1 MIEILQA
8 TFKNTVLILAAL
20 LPIINPP
27 GGAPVFLLLTRGAS
41 SETRRFLARK
51 VAWNA
56 SMLLIA
62 AMFVGSYVLDYF
74 GISAA
79 TVRVAGGMLVA
90 SIGWKMLQTEE
101 SHAEEAG
108 SHVEWSRPVAASRA
122 FYPHTFPL
130 TVGPGSIA
138 VALTLG
144 ASVYHGGKRPIAAPL
159 GALIA
164 VLVVALIIYLCY
176 GFADRIVGLLGKTGT
191 IVMLRLTAFVLLCI
205 GIEIFWGGASD
216 LLEPLL
222 QAHR

>member
-1 MIEILQA
+1 MLDILQA
-8 TFKNTVLILAAL
+8 AFKNTVLILAAL

-27 GGAPVFLLLTRGAS
+27 GGAPVFLLLTHGAS
-41 SETRRFLARK
+41 PDTRRYLARQ

-56 SMLLIA
+56 SLLLVA
-62 AMFVGSYVLDYF
+62 AMFIGSYVLDYF
-74 GISAA
+74 GISTA
-79 TVRVAGGMLVA
+79 TVKVAGGLLVG
-90 SIGWKMLQTEE
+90 SIGWKMLQTDDA
-101 SHAEEAG
+101 HQDDAG
-108 SHVEWSRPVAASRA
+108 ARIEWTRPVAASRA

-144 ASVYHGGKRPIAAPL
+144 ASVYQGGKRPIAAPL

-164 VLVVALIIYLCY
+164 VVVVAITIYLCY

-191 IVMLRLTAFVLLCI
+191 TVMLRLTAFVLLCI

-216 LLEPLL
+216 LLEPLF
-222 QAHR
+222 QHRH

>member
-1 MIEILQA
+1 MLLEILQ
-8 TFKNTVLILAAL
+8 NTLKSTALILAAL

-27 GGAPVFLLLTRGAS
+27 GGAPIFLMLTRGAS
-41 SETRRFLARK
+41 PDTRRYLARQ

-56 SMLLIA
+56 TLLLIA
-62 AMFVGSYVLDYF
+62 AMFIGSYVLDYF

-90 SIGWKMLQTEE
+90 SIGWKMLQ
-101 SHAEEAG
+101 SDDAHHDDAG
-108 SHVEWSRPVAASRA
+108 SHIEWTRPVAASRA

-144 ASVYHGGKRPIAAPL
+144 ASVYQGGKRPIAAPL
-159 GALIA
+159 GALLA
-164 VLVVALIIYLCY
+164 VLIVAIIIYLCY

-191 IVMLRLTAFVLLCI
+191 TVMLRLTAFVLLCI

-222 QAHR
+222 HR

>member
-1 MIEILQA
+1 MLDILQYA
-8 TFKNTVLILAAL
+8 VKNTALILAAL

-27 GGAPVFLLLTRGAS
+27 GGAPIFLLLTRGAS
-41 SETRRFLARK
+41 ADTRRYLARQ

-56 SMLLIA
+56 SLLLLA
-62 AMFVGSYVLDYF
+62 AMFIGSYVLEYF

-90 SIGWKMLQTEE
+90 SIGWKMLQTDDAHHDDAS
-101 SHAEEAG
+101 SHI
-108 SHVEWSRPVAASRA
+108 EWTRPVAESRA

-144 ASVYHGGKRPIAAPL
+144 ASVYQGGKRPIAAPL
-159 GALIA
+159 GALLA
-164 VLVVALIIYLCY
+164 VLIVAIIIYLCY

-191 IVMLRLTAFVLLCI
+191 TVMLRLTAFVLLCI

-222 QAHR
+222 QQRR